1 MKNFTVQSL
10 SEHPASQV
18 LQAVP
23 LSVRAVSLCGAGF
36 VGGGTR
42 RTCSVIYQL
51 RNAPQPPTLLTL
63 LAIARWCCLRQSL
76 ALGYCGYAHLYVRYA
91 HGGWLALS
99 LGSLAPL
106 HPLLFAVPMAPFNR
120 KPDSPAG
127 GNMLVHS
134 FSWRGGEGLP
144 RPFFVA
150 GLFRLVCAYVFL
162 LSFCAV
168 PPCQL
173 VGKCVYH
180 SNSFRAVVKQ
190 GFHLVNT
197 TGSLILFYSVY
208 LTSSMWRYL

>member
-10 SEHPASQV
+10 SERPASQV
-18 LQAVP
+18 LQAV
-23 LSVRAVSLCGAGF
+23 LMSVRAVSLCGAGF

-42 RTCSVIYQL
+42 RTCSVRYQL
-51 RNAPQPPTLLTL
+51 RNAPQPPTLLSL
-63 LAIARWCCLRQSL
+63 FAIARWCCLSATPSL
-76 ALGYCGYAHLYVRYA
+76 SAIVVTPVYMFATLT
-91 HGGWLALS
+91 GGWLALS

-127 GNMLVHS
+127 GDMLVHS

-162 LSFCAV
+162 FSFCAV
-168 PPCQL
+168 SPCQL
-173 VGKCVYH
+173 VG
-180 SNSFRAVVKQ
+180 
-190 GFHLVNT
+190 
-197 TGSLILFYSVY
+197 
-208 LTSSMWRYL
+208 